1 MLFAGQPAR
10 AIDFVGAKGSLTA
23 EVSFVQLGTNLVV
36 TLSNISRADV
46 LAPNAVLTS
55 LFFTLPGNPTLT
67 PFSAT
72 VETNAAVQFA
82 PPGGTGPNVGGEWAY
97 RGNLSDIPG
106 GGRNGISAASLGVFN
121 LPNFNGP
128 DLQLPLAVSGIDY
141 GITSE
146 GDNTNTGNIFVKG
159 KYPLIQDSV
168 VFTFDLPTDYVLT
181 NVTSVTFQYGP
192 TFGNPRLS
200 GVQPIGPIVIPESSS
215 LGLAVCGIALLM
227 IIQAIFSLVRP
238 NLSSRRR

>member
-36 TLSNISRADV
+36 TLSNISHADV

-72 VETNAAVQFA
+72 LETNSAVRFA
-82 PPGGTGPNVGGEWAY
+82 PPGGSGPNVGGEWEY
-97 RGNLSDIPG
+97 RGNLTDIPG
-106 GGRNGISAASLGVFN
+106 GGRSGISAASLGVFN

-128 DLQLPLAVSGIDY
+128 DLELPVGVGGIDY
-141 GITSE
+141 GLTSQ

-168 VFTFDLPTDYVLT
+168 VFTFDLPTDYLLT

-192 TFGNPRLS
+192 TFGNPRLT
-200 GVQPIGPIVIPESSS
+200 GAQPVGLIIIPESSS
-215 LGLAVCGIALLM
+215 LGLVACGIALLM
-227 IIQAIFSLVRP
+227 IIHALASLVRP
-238 NLSSRRR
+238 NLSSSCR